1 MPAKKARAAALK
13 SATDQVQQVLAL
25 RDQALQTR
33 QAVLKK
39 RASQTAGARLA
50 ARAAAPA
57 LTSTAQA
64 FVAAYGGL
72 PSAGIL
78 VAEGDSWFDYPGTD
92 ILKQLEDQHGF
103 EVESVAHRGDPVE
116 AMAYEGGQLQAFAR
130 TLENVL
136 LRRGVLPRA
145 ILLSG
150 GGNDVAGS
158 DFHVLLNHAEST
170 APGLNQTIVR
180 GLIEERLQ
188 AAYVNILDT
197 VTQICV
203 ARMGQPLPILLHGYD
218 YPVPD
223 GRGFWGGWGPLP
235 GPWLAP
241 GFEQKGYHD
250 LAQRKALARQLI
262 DAFNVML
269 AEVVARPE
277 FAHVQYVDLRGTLPT
292 DGPYRTW
299 WANELHPTPKGFGRV
314 ADRFAALLVP
324 A

>member
-1 MPAKKARAAALK
+1 MRVWQHGP
-13 SATDQVQQVLAL
+13 QP
-25 RDQALQTR
+25 
-33 QAVLKK
+33 
-39 RASQTAGARLA
+39 
-50 ARAAAPA
+50 PA

-130 TLENVL
+130 TLESVL

-250 LAQRKALARQLI
+250 LAQRKALVRQLI

-269 AEVVARPE
+269 VEVVARPE

-314 ADRFAALLVP
+314 ADRFAALLVL

>member
-1 MPAKKARAAALK
+1 MLAAALK
-13 SATDQVQQVLAL
+13 SAAAQAQQVLAL

-39 RASQTAGARLA
+39 RANQPAGARLA
-50 ARAAAPA
+50 TRAPAPA
-57 LTSTAQA
+57 LPPAAQA
-64 FVAAYGGL
+64 FVAAFGGL

-92 ILKQLEDQHGF
+92 ILKQLENQHGF
-103 EVESVAHRGDPVE
+103 EVESVTHRGDPVE

-150 GGNDVAGS
+150 GGNDVAGT
-158 DFHVLLNHAEST
+158 DFHVLLNHAESA
-170 APGLNQTIVR
+170 APGLNETIVR

-188 AAYVNILDT
+188 AAYVNILAT
-197 VTQICV
+197 VTHICV
-203 ARMGQPLPILLHGYD
+203 ARTGQPLPILLHGYD

-250 LAQRKALARQLI
+250 LVQRKALIRQLI

-292 DGPYRTW
+292 DGAYRNW
-299 WANELHPTPKGFGRV
+299 WANELHPSPKGFGRV